1 MSDKIL
7 SKEALEAIEKL
18 ADIVN
23 SKELEEVTIS
33 SGDSTITV
41 KGRRCPPPMPPMMPM
56 GMPIQ
61 HDMMP
66 ATMNAAAAGAAP
78 TVEAQNAVCGNVVK
92 APIVGTFYAAADPS
106 KPPFAEVGKHV
117 KKGDVLMII
126 ESMKLMNEITSEYDG
141 VVKQILVKNGE
152 AVDYDQP
159 IMIIE

>member
-1 MSDKIL
+1 MSDKIYDFD
-7 SKEALEAIEKL
+7 LETIAKL
-18 ADIVN
+18 ADIVKE
-23 SKELEEVTIS
+23 KELGEITV
-33 SGDSTITV
+33 STGEKSITV
-41 KGRRCPPPMPPMMPM
+41 KGRKCPPMPPMPPM

-66 ATMNAAAAGAAP
+66 VTMNAAAAGAAP

-92 APIVGTFYAAADPS
+92 APIVGTFYAAPDPS

-141 VVKQILVKNGE
+141 IVKQILVKNGE

>member
-1 MSDKIL
+1 MSEKLL
-7 SKEALEAIEKL
+7 SKEALEAVEKL

-23 SKELEEVTIS
+23 NKELEEVTIAN
-33 SGDSTITV
+33 GDNVITV
-41 KGRRCPPPMPPMMPM
+41 KGRRCPLPPMPM
-56 GMPIQ
+56 GMPPFQ

-66 ATMNAAAAGAAP
+66 VTMNAAAAGAAP

-92 APIVGTFYAAADPS
+92 APIVGTFYSAPDPS

-159 IMIIE
+159 VMIIE

>member
-1 MSDKIL
+1 MSEKLL
-7 SKEALEAIEKL
+7 SKEALEAVEKL

-23 SKELEEVTIS
+23 NKELEEVTIAN
-33 SGDSTITV
+33 GDNVITV
-41 KGRRCPPPMPPMMPM
+41 KGRRCPPPMPM
-56 GMPIQ
+56 GMPPFQ

-66 ATMNAAAAGAAP
+66 VTMNAAAAGAAP
-78 TVEAQNAVCGNVVK
+78 TVEAQTAVCGNVVK
-92 APIVGTFYAAADPS
+92 APIVGTFYAAPDPS

-141 VVKQILVKNGE
+141 VVKQILVKNGD

-159 IMIIE
+159 VMIIE

>member
-1 MSDKIL
+1 MEMIFDIDMKT
-7 SKEALEAIEKL
+7 IERL
-18 ADIVN
+18 ADIVT
-23 SKELEEVTIS
+23 SKELGEITVS
-33 SGDSTITV
+33 DGSQSITV
-41 KGRRCPPPMPPMMPM
+41 KGRRCPPPPQMMPM
-56 GMPIQ
+56 GMPVQ

-92 APIVGTFYAAADPS
+92 APIVGTFYAAPDPS
-106 KPPFAEVGKHV
+106 KPPFAEVGKRV

-159 IMIIE
+159 VMIIE

>member
-1 MSDKIL
+1 MEMNFDIDIKT
-7 SKEALEAIEKL
+7 IERL
-18 ADIVN
+18 ADIVT
-23 SKELEEVTIS
+23 SKELGEITVS
-33 SGDSTITV
+33 DGSQSITV
-41 KGRRCPPPMPPMMPM
+41 KGRRCPPPLPMPPM
-56 GMPIQ
+56 GMPVQ

-92 APIVGTFYAAADPS
+92 SPIVGTFYAAPDPN

-159 IMIIE
+159 VMIIE

>member
-1 MSDKIL
+1 MSEKLL
-7 SKEALEAIEKL
+7 SKEALEAVEKL

-23 SKELEEVTIS
+23 NKELEEVTIAN
-33 SGDSTITV
+33 GDNVITV
-41 KGRRCPPPMPPMMPM
+41 KGRRCPPLPPMPM
-56 GMPIQ
+56 GMPPLQ

-66 ATMNAAAAGAAP
+66 VTMNAAAAGAAP

-92 APIVGTFYAAADPS
+92 APIVGTFYSAPDPS

-159 IMIIE
+159 VMIIE

>member
-1 MSDKIL
+1 MSEKLL

-23 SKELEEVTIS
+23 NKELEEVTIAN
-33 SGDSTITV
+33 GDNVITV
-41 KGRRCPPPMPPMMPM
+41 KGRRCPPPMPM
-56 GMPIQ
+56 GMPPFQ

-66 ATMNAAAAGAAP
+66 VTM
-78 TVEAQNAVCGNVVK
+78 NAVCGNVVK
-92 APIVGTFYAAADPS
+92 APIVGTFYAAPDPS

-159 IMIIE
+159 VMIIE

>member
-1 MSDKIL
+1 MSEKLL
-7 SKEALEAIEKL
+7 SKEALEAVEKL

-23 SKELEEVTIS
+23 NKELEEVTIAN
-33 SGDSTITV
+33 GDNVITV
-41 KGRRCPPPMPPMMPM
+41 KGRRCPPHPMPM
-56 GMPIQ
+56 GMPPFQ

-66 ATMNAAAAGAAP
+66 VTMNAAAAGAAP

-92 APIVGTFYAAADPS
+92 APIVGTFYSAPDPS

-159 IMIIE
+159 VMIIE

>member
-1 MSDKIL
+1 MKMNFDIDIKT
-7 SKEALEAIEKL
+7 IERL
-18 ADIVN
+18 ADIVT
-23 SKELEEVTIS
+23 SKELGE
-33 SGDSTITV
+33 ITV
-41 KGRRCPPPMPPMMPM
+41 SDGSQSITIKGRRCPPPPPMPPM
-56 GMPIQ
+56 GMPMQ

-92 APIVGTFYAAADPS
+92 APIVGTFYAAPDPS

-159 IMIIE
+159 VMIIE

>member
-1 MSDKIL
+1 MSDKIYDFD
-7 SKEALEAIEKL
+7 LETIAKL
-18 ADIVN
+18 ADIVKE
-23 SKELEEVTIS
+23 KELGEITIS
-33 SGDSTITV
+33 TGEKSITV
-41 KGRRCPPPMPPMMPM
+41 KGRKCPPPPPMPPM
-56 GMPIQ
+56 GMPVQ

-66 ATMNAAAAGAAP
+66 VTMNAAAAGATP

-92 APIVGTFYAAADPS
+92 APIVGTFYAAPDPS

>member
-1 MSDKIL
+1 MSEKLL
-7 SKEALEAIEKL
+7 SKEALEAVEKL

-23 SKELEEVTIS
+23 NKELEEVTIAN
-33 SGDSTITV
+33 GDNIITV
-41 KGRRCPPPMPPMMPM
+41 KGRRCPPPPMPM
-56 GMPIQ
+56 GMPPFQ

-66 ATMNAAAAGAAP
+66 VTMNAAAAGAAP

-92 APIVGTFYAAADPS
+92 APIVGTFYSAPDPS

-159 IMIIE
+159 VMIIE

>member
-1 MSDKIL
+1 MSNKIYDF
-7 SKEALEAIEKL
+7 ELETIAKL

-23 SKELEEVTIS
+23 EKELGEITIS
-33 SGDSTITV
+33 TGDKSITV
-41 KGRRCPPPMPPMMPM
+41 KGKKCPPPPPMPMAAMP
-56 GMPIQ
+56 PFQ

-66 ATMNAAAAGAAP
+66 VTMNAAAAGAAP

>member
-1 MSDKIL
+1 MKINFDIDI
-7 SKEALEAIEKL
+7 KTIERL
-18 ADIVN
+18 ADIVT
-23 SKELEEVTIS
+23 SKELGEITVS
-33 SGDSTITV
+33 DGSQSVTV
-41 KGRRCPPPMPPMMPM
+41 KGRRCPPPPPMPPM
-56 GMPIQ
+56 GMPMQ

-66 ATMNAAAAGAAP
+66 ATMNAAAAGATP

-92 APIVGTFYAAADPS
+92 APIVGTFYAAPDPN

-159 IMIIE
+159 VMIIE

>member
-1 MSDKIL
+1 MSEKLL
-7 SKEALEAIEKL
+7 SKEALEAVEKL

-23 SKELEEVTIS
+23 NKELEEVTIAN
-33 SGDSTITV
+33 GDNVITV
-41 KGRRCPPPMPPMMPM
+41 KGRRCTPPMPM
-56 GMPIQ
+56 GMPPFQ

-66 ATMNAAAAGAAP
+66 VTMNAAAAGAAP

-92 APIVGTFYAAADPS
+92 APIVGTFYAAPDPS

-159 IMIIE
+159 VMIIE

>member
-1 MSDKIL
+1 MEINFDIDIKT
-7 SKEALEAIEKL
+7 IERL
-18 ADIVN
+18 ADIVT
-23 SKELEEVTIS
+23 SKELGEITVS
-33 SGDSTITV
+33 DGSQSITV
-41 KGRRCPPPMPPMMPM
+41 KGRRCPPPPPMPPMGVPM
-56 GMPIQ
+56 Q

-92 APIVGTFYAAADPS
+92 APIVGTFYAAPDPS

-159 IMIIE
+159 VMIIE

>member
-1 MSDKIL
+1 MSEKLL
-7 SKEALEAIEKL
+7 SKEALEAVEKL

-23 SKELEEVTIS
+23 NKELEEVTIAN
-33 SGDSTITV
+33 GDNVITV
-41 KGRRCPPPMPPMMPM
+41 KGRRCPPPPPMPM
-56 GMPIQ
+56 GMPPFQ
-61 HDMMP
+61 HDMMHV
-66 ATMNAAAAGAAP
+66 TMNAAAAGAAP

-159 IMIIE
+159 VMIIE

>member
-1 MSDKIL
+1 MSEKLL
-7 SKEALEAIEKL
+7 SKEALEAVEKL

-23 SKELEEVTIS
+23 NKELEEVTIAN
-33 SGDSTITV
+33 GDNVITV
-41 KGRRCPPPMPPMMPM
+41 KGRRCPPLPPMPM
-56 GMPIQ
+56 GMPPFQ

-66 ATMNAAAAGAAP
+66 VTMNAAAAGAAP

-92 APIVGTFYAAADPS
+92 APIVGTFYSAPDPS

-159 IMIIE
+159 VMIIE